1 MENFSTVLWIVVIAA
16 AMIFNVV
23 SQSRKQAKKQARQ
36 AGDRHAGSEAWPSW
50 DPAAGPQPDSRED
63 TPVRQEV
70 QPAVAPGATPTM
82 APSAGFEDAAPAA
95 GSGHTAPLSG
105 RSDVQKGRMTATEHP
120 HAAYDDA
127 PGGCYSRNNRGFRP
141 AQGRHLFGDTQ
152 AKIRRITGRRIYL

>member
-1 MENFSTVLWIVVIAA
+1 MDRSDRSGHDIQRGIAEP
-16 AMIFNVV
+16 
-23 SQSRKQAKKQARQ
+23 QTGEETGP
-36 AGDRHAGSEAWPSW
+36 AGRREAWPSW

-127 PGGCYSRNNRGFRP
+127 QEDATAEITEDFDLRRAVIYSEILKPKF
-141 AQGRHLFGDTQ
+141 DE
-152 AKIRRITGRRIYL
+152 

>member
-82 APSAGFEDAAPAA
+82 A
-95 GSGHTAPLSG
+95 GHTAPLSG

-127 PGGCYSRNNRGFRP
+127 QEDATAEITEDFDLRRAVIYSEILKPKF
-141 AQGRHLFGDTQ
+141 DE
-152 AKIRRITGRRIYL
+152 

>member
-95 GSGHTAPLSG
+95 GSG
-105 RSDVQKGRMTATEHP
+105 QKGRMTATEHP

-127 PGGCYSRNNRGFRP
+127 QEDATAEITEDFDLRRAVIYSEILKPKF
-141 AQGRHLFGDTQ
+141 DE
-152 AKIRRITGRRIYL
+152 

>member
-105 RSDVQKGRMTATEHP
+105 RSDVQKG
-120 HAAYDDA
+120 
-127 PGGCYSRNNRGFRP
+127 GCYSRNNRGFRP

>member
-50 DPAAGPQPDSRED
+50 DPAAGPQPDSKGGH
-63 TPVRQEV
+63 PVRQEV
-70 QPAVAPGATPTM
+70 QPAVAPGAIPTM

-95 GSGHTAPLSG
+95 GSGMHTAPSAG
-105 RSDVQKGRMTATEHP
+105 AATCKKGRMTATEHP

-127 PGGCYSRNNRGFRP
+127 QEAATAEITGDFDLRRAVIYSEI
-141 AQGRHLFGDTQ
+141 L
-152 AKIRRITGRRIYL
+152 AKIRHE

>member
-16 AMIFNVV
+16 AMIFNVL

-36 AGDRHAGSEAWPSW
+36 ASDRHAGSEAWPSW

-127 PGGCYSRNNRGFRP
+127 QEDATAEITEDFDLRRAVIYSEILKPKF
-141 AQGRHLFGDTQ
+141 DE
-152 AKIRRITGRRIYL
+152 

>member
-63 TPVRQEV
+63 LQPVLPMCRHDRPKTEQNYKLHYKQSEHLLRQ
-70 QPAVAPGATPTM
+70 A
-82 APSAGFEDAAPAA
+82 DR
-95 GSGHTAPLSG
+95 PLFCNIQCFFT
-105 RSDVQKGRMTATEHP
+105 RCFRI
-120 HAAYDDA
+120 
-127 PGGCYSRNNRGFRP
+127 NNRSIFRKP
-141 AQGRHLFGDTQ
+141 HFKQ
-152 AKIRRITGRRIYL
+152 RIIITFHDVF

>member
-1 MENFSTVLWIVVIAA
+1 MGSGCGAA
-16 AMIFNVV
+16 TGFKGGH
-23 SQSRKQAKKQARQ
+23 S
-36 AGDRHAGSEAWPSW
+36 
-50 DPAAGPQPDSRED
+50 
-63 TPVRQEV
+63 RQEV

-127 PGGCYSRNNRGFRP
+127 QEDATAEITEDFDLRRAVIYSEILKPKF
-141 AQGRHLFGDTQ
+141 DE
-152 AKIRRITGRRIYL
+152 

>member
-70 QPAVAPGATPTM
+70 LPEILKPK
-82 APSAGFEDAAPAA
+82 FDE
-95 GSGHTAPLSG
+95 
-105 RSDVQKGRMTATEHP
+105 
-120 HAAYDDA
+120 
-127 PGGCYSRNNRGFRP
+127 
-141 AQGRHLFGDTQ
+141 
-152 AKIRRITGRRIYL
+152 

>member
-50 DPAAGPQPDSRED
+50 DPAAAPQPAPRKDA
-63 TPVRQEV
+63 PVRQEV
-70 QPAVAPGATPTM
+70 QPAVASAATPTM

-95 GSGHTAPLSG
+95 VPGTLRTSAGAATRQKTVCQP
-105 RSDVQKGRMTATEHP
+105 RSIPTLRMTT
-120 HAAYDDA
+120 
-127 PGGCYSRNNRGFRP
+127 
-141 AQGRHLFGDTQ
+141 
-152 AKIRRITGRRIYL
+152 RRRMFQPK

>member
-36 AGDRHAGSEAWPSW
+36 ADDRHAGSEAWPSW

-70 QPAVAPGATPTM
+70 QPAVASAATPTM
-82 APSAGFEDAAPAA
+82 APSAGFEDAAPEG
-95 GSGHTAPLSG
+95 GSGHTAHLSG
-105 RSDVQKGRMTATEHP
+105 RGNAPKDRLAAAEHP

-127 PGGCYSRNNRGFRP
+127 QEDVSAEIAEDFDLRRAVIYSEILKPKF
-141 AQGRHLFGDTQ
+141 DE
-152 AKIRRITGRRIYL
+152 

>member
-70 QPAVAPGATPTM
+70 QAGRGAGGNPDDGAVCRIRRCWPRRPVPGTLH
-82 APSAGFEDAAPAA
+82 PSAGAATCKKAA
-95 GSGHTAPLSG
+95 
-105 RSDVQKGRMTATEHP
+105 
-120 HAAYDDA
+120 
-127 PGGCYSRNNRGFRP
+127 
-141 AQGRHLFGDTQ
+141 
-152 AKIRRITGRRIYL
+152 

>member
-70 QPAVAPGATPTM
+70 QPGPWRRGQPRRWRRL
-82 APSAGFEDAAPAA
+82 PGFEDAAPAA

-127 PGGCYSRNNRGFRP
+127 QEDATAEITEDFDLRRAVIYSEILKPKF
-141 AQGRHLFGDTQ
+141 DE
-152 AKIRRITGRRIYL
+152 

>member
-36 AGDRHAGSEAWPSW
+36 AGARHAGSEAW
-50 DPAAGPQPDSRED
+50 PQPDSRED

-70 QPAVAPGATPTM
+70 QPAVAPVATPTM

-127 PGGCYSRNNRGFRP
+127 QEDATAEITEDFDLRRAVIYSEILKPKF
-141 AQGRHLFGDTQ
+141 DE
-152 AKIRRITGRRIYL
+152 